1 MRTLVCGLAV
11 ASSLLLT
18 GCGADDEQAT
28 SSPAGSAAAPSTSAA
43 PVAPTPSK
51 AGATPVLTG
60 TVGTTADP
68 DAFEITL
75 TDEAGGPVETLPA
88 GTYQIQVKDLSEIHN
103 FHLEGGGVD
112 ESTTVREVVDTTFDV
127 ALEPGEYRFVCDPH
141 PGMAGELTVT

>member
-11 ASSLLLT
+11 AYSLLLT

-28 SSPAGSAAAPSTSAA
+28 SSPAAAPSTSTA
-43 PVAPTPSK
+43 PVAPTPAE

-75 TDEAGGPVETLPA
+75 TDEAGKPVETLPA
-88 GTYQIQVKDLSEIHN
+88 GAYQIEVEDLSEIHN

-112 ESTTVREVVDTTFDV
+112 ESTSVREVVDTTFDV
-127 ALEPGEYRFVCDPH
+127 TLEPGNYRFVCDPH